1 MSASTSDDD
10 ERGVDRRDAGDI
22 ERSVPDEA
30 ESLDIFTP
38 SLDSIEKTLAVY
50 TEVTKLLGELKA
62 RMQAEA
68 CADSK

>member
-1 MSASTSDDD
+1 MSASTSDED

-30 ESLDIFTP
+30 ESPDIITL
-38 SLDSIEKTLAVY
+38 SLGSIEKTLAVY
-50 TEVTKLLGELKA
+50 TAVTELLRELKA